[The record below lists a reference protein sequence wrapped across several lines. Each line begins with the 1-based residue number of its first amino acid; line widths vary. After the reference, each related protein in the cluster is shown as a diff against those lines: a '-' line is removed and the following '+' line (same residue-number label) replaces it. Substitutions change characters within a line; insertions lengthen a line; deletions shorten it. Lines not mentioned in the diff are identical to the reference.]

1 MRVLKERKKGTSGKN
16 RILRG
21 ENFEEFISFF

>member
-1 MRVLKERKKGTSGKN
+1 MRVLKEKKGTSGKN